1 MMTKKLSYDKT
12 YMASFIFP
20 LSVTQSTLFILHT
33 AAGDKDGRNDESH
46 GGGDSIPCYTSNY
59 YFADAMKD
67 KVAALHIVHD
77 NSHLSRMR
85 RH

>member
-1 MMTKKLSYDKT
+1 MIIFVHEKIICVYDDKKLSYDKT

-46 GGGDSIPCYTSNY
+46 GGGDSIYHAILRTT
-59 YFADAMKD
+59 
-67 KVAALHIVHD
+67 L
-77 NSHLSRMR
+77 LMR
-85 RH
+85 

>member
-1 MMTKKLSYDKT
+1 MMTKKPKKLSYDKT
-12 YMASFIFP
+12 YLASFIFP

-59 YFADAMKD
+59 FVDAMKD
-67 KVAALHIVHD
+67 KVAALHFVHD
-77 NSHLSRMR
+77 NSYLA
-85 RH
+85 